1 MRKISRVLLKT
12 ALGLGVAGMGLCIGG
27 VAMGATITGLDLSR
41 YGVNTTVNTTIKKV
55 AKSAWT
61 TGSDGWDEDWDEI
74 SRLEPTETDKDKE
87 VFETDPSADLEFSL
101 SAGEL
106 SFQPYDGDRIRIEV
120 SGEKKDKVRVGKDD
134 GSLILETTGRTQDRK
149 ILVSYPQNY
158 TFDETSIEIAAGTV
172 TLKDGFNTGEL
183 DVSVAAGEFT
193 NTGRL
198 TAREVSIE
206 VGAGNVELSELDTKE
221 LEADCGVGNIG
232 LNISGRET
240 DYNYEISCAAGEVE
254 IGGSSYSGIGHSK
267 EITNPNVKG
276 DMELN
281 CGVGNITVTFTK

>member
-1 MRKISRVLLKT
+1 MV
-12 ALGLGVAGMGLCIGG
+12 
-27 VAMGATITGLDLSR
+27 
-41 YGVNTTVNTTIKKV
+41 
-55 AKSAWT
+55 
-61 TGSDGWDEDWDEI
+61 
-74 SRLEPTETDKDKE
+74 
-87 VFETDPSADLEFSL
+87 
-101 SAGEL
+101 
-106 SFQPYDGDRIRIEV
+106 
-120 SGEKKDKVRVGKDD
+120 KDD
-134 GSLILETTGRTQDRK
+134 RQSGPETTGRTQDRK
-149 ILVSYPQNY
+149 ILVSYPQSY

-221 LEADCGVGNIG
+221 LEADCGVGNIE

-267 EITNPNVKG
+267 EITNPNAKG

-281 CGVGNITVTFTK
+281 CGVGNITVTFTE